1 MTKKHFI
8 EQAKA
13 IALIAD
19 LADRKRT
26 AETFALTN
34 AKANPRFDREKFLKA
49 CGI

>member
-19 LADRKRT
+19 FADRKRT

-34 AKANPRFDREKFLKA
+34 
-49 CGI
+49 